1 MSRPQGTLAY
11 DPPRR
16 VARSLRGYRREY
28 LPKDLVAGALVVA
41 IAIPISMGMAEVAG
55 VPPVVGL
62 YSCVLPLVAYAFLG
76 SSRQLVVA
84 LDASTAAM
92 LAAAVTPL
100 AGGDPARQ
108 IALASLTAIL
118 VGGVLVLAGVFRAG
132 VVAALLSH
140 PVLLGYQAG
149 LAVVV
154 AATQLP
160 RLLGIDVSA
169 DTTLGQYEEIVRSLG
184 DTDWPTFLL
193 GAACLVGIAL
203 ASRRWPRVPGPLIAI
218 VAATG
223 LVELLGGAFGDVAVV
238 GSLPAGWPPLGMPDV
253 SLADARL
260 LLPAAFAI
268 ALIAS
273 ADTIVTSRAFAERGG
288 YEVDASTDMV
298 GVGAANAAS
307 GFSGGITISAS
318 AARTAVV
325 ELVGGRSQVAGLAA
339 AALMALI
346 LLFFTSPLESLPLAA
361 LGAVVLVAVA
371 RLVDVA
377 GFRTL
382 WRIDRG
388 ELAVG
393 VLTAV
398 TAIGLGLLQG
408 IGIGALLSLGV
419 LFVRVR
425 PRSLVAVVRATVTS
439 ERRDGVTIARPLAPV
454 VYLNATRVLDQL
466 RRAVAGAS
474 GALVLDASAIT
485 NLDATGALALV
496 AFATDVERNDVD
508 VVVAGVSGRVDAV
521 LARAGFWRGPEAID
535 RADDVDEAI
544 ALALVLASH

>member
-1 MSRPQGTLAY
+1 MAEPRGILAY
-11 DPPRR
+11 EPPRR
-16 VARSLRGYRREY
+16 LARSLRGYRRAY
-28 LPKDLVAGALVVA
+28 VPKDLVAGALVVA

-108 IALASLTAIL
+108 IALASLTALL
-118 VGGVLVLAGVFRAG
+118 VGAVLVLAGVLRAG

-169 DTTLGQYEEIVRSLG
+169 DTTLGGYADTVRHLG
-184 DTDWPTFLL
+184 AIRWPTLLL
-193 GAACLVGIAL
+193 GVACLVGIAL

-218 VAATG
+218 VAATA
-223 LVELLGGAFGDVAVV
+223 VIELLGGAFADVAVV
-238 GSLPAGWPPLGMPDV
+238 GSLPAGLPPLGAPDV
-253 SLADARL
+253 SLLDARI

-298 GVGAANAAS
+298 GLGAANAAS
-307 GFSGGITISAS
+307 GLSGGITISAS

-325 ELVGGRSQVAGLAA
+325 EMVGGRSQVAGLAA
-339 AALMALI
+339 AALMAAI
-346 LLFFTSPLESLPLAA
+346 LLFFTAPLESLPLAA
-361 LGAVVLVAVA
+361 LAAVVFVAVA

-382 WRIDRG
+382 WRISRL
-388 ELAVG
+388 EFAIG
-393 VLTAV
+393 VV
-398 TAIGLGLLQG
+398 TALAAVGLGLLQG
-408 IGIGALLSLGV
+408 IAIGVLLALGV
-419 LFVRVR
+419 LFVHVR
-425 PRSLVAVVRATVTS
+425 PRSLVVALRGTVVA
-439 ERRDGVTIARPLAPV
+439 EHRDGITIVRPLAPL
-454 VYLNATRVLDQL
+454 VYLNATRVLDRL
-466 RRAVAGAS
+466 RRSVAGAT
-474 GALVLDASAIT
+474 GALVLDATAIT
-485 NLDATGALALV
+485 NVDATGALALA
-496 AFATDVERNDVD
+496 AFAADVERKRVD
-508 VVVAGVSGRVDAV
+508 VVVAGLPLTAAAV
-521 LARAGFWRGPEAID
+521 LARAGLWEGPDRID
-535 RADDVDEAI
+535 RTDDVESAVVAAR
-544 ALALVLASH
+544 ALSSR